1 MANPMGDR
9 ADDELL
15 RLTGI
20 TRRELDCYDDELLQA
35 WRGASLDE
43 ETVWRIRRV
52 HRLRRQLGLDYDA
65 LEIIVRLVDRI
76 EQLEAQAGY
85 QQITV
90 RVIEE

>member
-1 MANPMGDR
+1 MGDR
-9 ADDELL
+9 SDDELL

-20 TRRELDCYDDELLQA
+20 TRRELDCYDDELRLA
-35 WRGASLDE
+35 WRSAELDD

-76 EQLEAQAGY
+76 EQLEGPGGRH
-85 QQITV
+85 QIRV
-90 RVIEE
+90 RVVEE

>member
-1 MANPMGDR
+1 MADDRR
-9 ADDELL
+9 ADEEIL

-20 TRRELDCYDDELLQA
+20 TRRELDCYDDQLRA
-35 WRGASLDE
+35 SWRSAKLDE

-52 HRLRRQLGLDYDA
+52 HRLRRQLGLNYDA

-76 EQLEAQAGY
+76 EQLQSQGGRHE
-85 QQITV
+85 IRV

>member
-1 MANPMGDR
+1 MGER

-20 TRRELDCYDDELLQA
+20 TRRELDCYDDELRMA
-35 WRGASLDE
+35 WRGAELDE

-76 EQLEAQAGY
+76 ELLEGRGGR

-90 RVIEE
+90 RVIED

>member
-1 MANPMGDR
+1 MGDHS
-9 ADDELL
+9 DDELL

-20 TRRELDCYDDELLQA
+20 TRRELDCYDDELRLE
-35 WRGASLDE
+35 WRSAELDE

-76 EQLEAQAGY
+76 EQLEGPGRRH
-85 QQITV
+85 QIRV
-90 RVIEE
+90 RVVDE